1 MAQVPNELDR
11 QLNSGVAA
19 VAAGETVGAVG
30 GVSSKGSAPG
40 EISEDSALEEMA
52 AVLADGPL
60 DRNTESAVLS
70 GLRDTP
76 NLSQSEIAPEV
87 LDQLLPDEYVV
98 LPKVRRVAGGLAYRF
113 VKRAFDV
120 AACGAALVVLA
131 IPMAVI
137 AVKVKCESPGP
148 AIYAQTREGKNG
160 RPFKIYKFRSMYID
174 AEARGAQWAA
184 DGDPRITPL
193 GKRLRNT
200 RLDEIPQFWNVV
212 RGDMSLVGP
221 RPERP
226 AFCAAFRERID
237 GWDQR
242 TLVRPG
248 ITGYAQISGGYEL
261 LPKEKAALDIEYLEN
276 RSLLLDV
283 KIMLSTLGVLKT
295 GEGAR

>member
-19 VAAGETVGAVG
+19 VAAGQTMGAVG
-30 GVSSKGSAPG
+30 GVPSKGSAPG

-76 NLSQSEIAPEV
+76 NLSKSEIAPEV
-87 LDQLLPDEYVV
+87 LDQLLPDEYVE
-98 LPKVRRVAGGLAYRF
+98 LPKVRRVAGGLVYRF

-137 AVKVKCESPGP
+137 AVKVKRESPGP
-148 AIYAQTREGKNG
+148 AIYAQTREGRNG

-174 AEARGAQWAA
+174 AEARGAQ
-184 DGDPRITPL
+184 
-193 GKRLRNT
+193 
-200 RLDEIPQFWNVV
+200 
-212 RGDMSLVGP
+212 
-221 RPERP
+221 
-226 AFCAAFRERID
+226 
-237 GWDQR
+237 
-242 TLVRPG
+242 
-248 ITGYAQISGGYEL
+248 
-261 LPKEKAALDIEYLEN
+261 
-276 RSLLLDV
+276 
-283 KIMLSTLGVLKT
+283 
-295 GEGAR
+295 

>member
-1 MAQVPNELDR
+1 M
-11 QLNSGVAA
+11 
-19 VAAGETVGAVG
+19 
-30 GVSSKGSAPG
+30 
-40 EISEDSALEEMA
+40 
-52 AVLADGPL
+52 
-60 DRNTESAVLS
+60 
-70 GLRDTP
+70 
-76 NLSQSEIAPEV
+76 
-87 LDQLLPDEYVV
+87 
-98 LPKVRRVAGGLAYRF
+98 
-113 VKRAFDV
+113 
-120 AACGAALVVLA
+120 
-131 IPMAVI
+131 
-137 AVKVKCESPGP
+137 
-148 AIYAQTREGKNG
+148 
-160 RPFKIYKFRSMYID
+160 
-174 AEARGAQWAA
+174 
-184 DGDPRITPL
+184 
-193 GKRLRNT
+193 RNT

>member
-1 MAQVPNELDR
+1 M
-11 QLNSGVAA
+11 
-19 VAAGETVGAVG
+19 AAGETMGAVG
-30 GVSSKGSAPG
+30 GVPSKGSAPG

-76 NLSQSEIAPEV
+76 NLSKSEIAPEV
-87 LDQLLPDEYVV
+87 LDQLLPDEYVE
-98 LPKVRRVAGGLAYRF
+98 LPKVRRVAGGLVYRF

-137 AVKVKCESPGP
+137 AVKVKRESPGP
-148 AIYAQTREGKNG
+148 AIYAQTREGRNG